1 MADLNRRLIR
11 KGDLVEILPA
21 FQDEGDSDFQWV
33 AVDDEEKGRV
43 FISTINSGLRI
54 RPVHVVQSGWIRLR
68 QV

>member
-21 FQDEGDSDFQWV
+21 FQDVGDSDFQWV

-54 RPVHVVQSGWIRLR
+54 RPVHVVQSDWIRLR

>member
-11 KGDLVEILPA
+11 KGDLVEILPT

-43 FISTINSGLRI
+43 FIATINSGMRI
-54 RPVHVVQSGWIRLR
+54 RPVHVVQSGWIRLL
-68 QV
+68 QA

>member
-1 MADLNRRLIR
+1 MNPRLFQ

-21 FQDEGDSDFQWV
+21 YQDHGDAEFEWV

-54 RPVHVVQSGWIRLR
+54 KPVHVVQAAWIRLR
-68 QV
+68 EA

>member
-43 FISTINSGLRI
+43 FISTINSGLLI
-54 RPVHVVQSGWIRLR
+54 RPVHVVQSDWIRLR